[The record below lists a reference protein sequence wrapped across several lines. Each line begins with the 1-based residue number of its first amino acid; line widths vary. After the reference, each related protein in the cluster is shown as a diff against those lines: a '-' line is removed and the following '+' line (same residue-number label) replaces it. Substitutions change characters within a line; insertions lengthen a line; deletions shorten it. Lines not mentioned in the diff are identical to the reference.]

1 VPRLLLVDDHLMV
14 REGLAAQL
22 ASQEN
27 YSVVAQASDA
37 TEAIDRTIQTNPDIV
52 LMDIDMP
59 GMSCFDAAR
68 TIQLRCPNAKI
79 IFLSAH
85 QHDEYI
91 DQAVNVQARG
101 YVLKSGGFTE
111 LKKAIRTVLK
121 GGLYYSDAVLSRLV
135 IDGDTLKLR
144 EGPVTRLSTLSKRE
158 KELLRLLATG
168 LSVREAAHV
177 MSISPKTADNQKV
190 NLMKKLDIHDRVELA
205 RFAIREGL
213 INA

>member
-1 VPRLLLVDDHLMV
+1 MPSLLLVDDHMMV
-14 REGLAAQL
+14 REGLAGQL
-22 ASQEN
+22 SSEADF
-27 YSVVAQASDA
+27 SVAGQASDA
-37 TEAIDRTIQTNPDIV
+37 AEAIDRTVQTNPDIV
-52 LMDIDMP
+52 IMDIDMP

-68 TIQLRCPNAKI
+68 TIQLRRPKVKI

-91 DQAVNVQARG
+91 EQAVSVQARG
-101 YVLKSGGFTE
+101 YVLKNGGLAE
-111 LKKAIRTVLK
+111 LKKAIRTVQQ
-121 GGLYYSDAVLSRLV
+121 GGLHYSDSVLSRLV
-135 IDGDTLKLR
+135 IDGDTLQLR
-144 EGPVTRLSTLSKRE
+144 QQPVTRLTTLSKRE

-168 LSVREAAHV
+168 LSVREAANV

-213 INA
+213 IAP